1 MQKERLNRYL
11 NAVGFHQ
18 KINIMIENTS
28 YDAFSFSSD
37 SPEPPDFKTKIIRR
51 FCCHIFKTPSRDY
64 NERLVSIRCF
74 IDDNSEV
81 RWSVFNYD
89 AIEGKKRN
97 LFKGLNSHNEM
108 FAAVAKVV
116 TPESLYVLL

>member
-1 MQKERLNRYL
+1 MKKERLNRYL
-11 NAVGFHQ
+11 DAVGFHQ
-18 KINIMIENTS
+18 KINTMIENTG
-28 YDAFSFSSD
+28 YDAFSFPELPD
-37 SPEPPDFKTKIIRR
+37 SKTKKIRR
-51 FCCHIFKTPSRDY
+51 FYCRIFKTPSRDY

-74 IDDNSEV
+74 IDDNSEA

-116 TPESLYVLL
+116 KPESLYVLL